1 MTHGDRIKNII
12 QDKGFKVGY
21 VSLKMGYAQE
31 RYLSR
36 LIRGEV
42 PISESHIDLF
52 CTAVGI
58 TRDEYD
64 NYGEAIASAN
74 QSVKA
79 FSYNVTTLNIEAV
92 AGNAII
98 TQVTVLENGKMFIPS
113 LQKGRAYFSIGVRGD
128 SMLPKFK
135 SGDMLVVYK
144 IESINDFEHDKY
156 YVVFTLNNGTLLKR
170 VRRVLHGEFKGYIEL
185 ISENTRYQPYY
196 VEEVEILQMYRVVC
210 SIIEE

>member
-1 MTHGDRIKNII
+1 MTHAEKFKKILS
-12 QDKGFKVGY
+12 DKGLKSNNI
-21 VSLKMGYAQE
+21 SLKMGYAQE

-36 LIRGEV
+36 MVTGGI
-42 PISESHIDLF
+42 PIYDNHIDLF

-64 NYGEAIASAN
+64 NYGETIASAN

-98 TQVTVLENGKMFIPS
+98 TQATVLENGKMFIPS

-128 SMLPKFK
+128 SMPPKFK
-135 SGDMLVVYK
+135 SGDMLAAHK
-144 IESINDFEHDKY
+144 IESINDFEHDKHY
-156 YVVFTLNNGTLLKR
+156 AVFTLNNGTLLKR
-170 VRRVLHGEFKGYIEL
+170 ARRAPHGEFKGYIEP
-185 ISENTRYQPYY
+185 ISENTRH
-196 VEEVEILQMYRVVC
+196 LTLA
-210 SIIEE
+210 

>member
-1 MTHGDRIKNII
+1 MKEGEILSILIQRKKDEFGGITAIADGLGTTIKTLTKWRDLDTLNKDNLNKI
-12 QDKGFKVGY
+12 
-21 VSLKMGYAQE
+21 
-31 RYLSR
+31 LSFFN
-36 LIRGEV
+36 
-42 PISESHIDLF
+42 ISEVEFYNIGRSTQHVSNI
-52 CTAVGI
+52 
-58 TRDEYD
+58 
-64 NYGEAIASAN
+64 
-74 QSVKA
+74 
-79 FSYNVTTLNIEAV
+79 SYNVTTLNIEAV